1 MKKRET
7 KHPNRNRLG
16 MQTTFK
22 DSLWQKAIERPDIKP
37 FKHPRNPDIKP
48 FKHPSLQAAGLQAC
62 AQRHGKEHTSWVM
75 CLKDT

>member
-22 DSLWQKAIERPDIKP
+22 DSLWQKAIERSKCELLDGQ
-37 FKHPRNPDIKP
+37 FTFNQL
-48 FKHPSLQAAGLQAC
+48 SLY
-62 AQRHGKEHTSWVM
+62 
-75 CLKDT
+75 